1 MTEATIAALM
11 EVCRS
16 LKVDIR
22 TLQDAEVKATTTNR
36 VLQDQV
42 SVLIEESKALAGHRI
57 RVCTGEFS
65 LYG

>member
-1 MTEATIAALM
+1 MTEATIAALIGDP
-11 EVCRS
+11 RS

-42 SVLIEESKALAGHRI
+42 SVLIEESRALAGHRI
-57 RVCTGEFS
+57 WVCAGEFW
-65 LYG
+65 L

>member
-11 EVCRS
+11 GDCQS

-42 SVLIEESKALAGHRI
+42 SVLVEESRALA
-57 RVCTGEFS
+57 
-65 LYG
+65 